1 MCVVYRCPQDYFGE
15 RCGEKSMKT
24 HSMVDSDLSKIALA
38 VIAAFVTVVGFTA
51 IAVVITIL

>member
-1 MCVVYRCPQDYFGE
+1 
-15 RCGEKSMKT
+15 MKT

-38 VIAAFVTVVGFTA
+38 VIAAFVTVVGFTV